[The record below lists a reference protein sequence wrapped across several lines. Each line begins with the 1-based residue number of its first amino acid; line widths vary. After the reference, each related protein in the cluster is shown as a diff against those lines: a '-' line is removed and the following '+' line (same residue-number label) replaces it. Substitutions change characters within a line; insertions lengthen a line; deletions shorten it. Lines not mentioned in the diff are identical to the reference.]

1 MYLLLQSSLDMD
13 GIVLEIKD
21 LTAIKFPV
29 FYLNILSRNDGS
41 IISLYPILKKHIDIT
56 QYQKKSLSLLK
67 MYYGIQLLSS
77 NGWLRTYTISK
88 YGFVF
93 RPALCFKSSIFF
105 SFQKFWPSKVYLK
118 IFFWKNLQKKWE
130 ATLLKQFYL

>member
-29 FYLNILSRNDGS
+29 FYLNILPRNDGS

-56 QYQKKSLSLLK
+56 QYKKKSLSLLK

-77 NGWLRTYTISK
+77 NGWQVNLGLILLANMGSSFDLPCALNHPFFFHSKNFGRVKSILKFSSEKISK
-88 YGFVF
+88 RNGK
-93 RPALCFKSSIFF
+93 RHS
-105 SFQKFWPSKVYLK
+105 
-118 IFFWKNLQKKWE
+118 
-130 ATLLKQFYL
+130 